1 MKYKAFISYRH
12 GGIDEKVAI
21 QIRKQIES
29 YRIPRKI
36 RKNLGYGK
44 VGRIFRDSEELRAAS
59 DLSAIID
66 KALDDTEWLI
76 VICSKRYQES
86 VWCMREIEYFL
97 KIRSREQIIIIL
109 VEGEPEESFP
119 KILTHVERDGEIV
132 EIEPLAV
139 DIRGKS
145 DHQILKNLKR
155 EKLRFLAPM
164 LSVEYEDLR
173 QRERE
178 RTIKRRTAVLT
189 TSFLALGAV
198 IGSITYQN
206 IQIQKAYDAL
216 DDSMQQTLR
225 GESYYLAEYAD
236 EAYRNGD
243 RKTAALLA
251 LEALPQN
258 LNDPDRPFVASV
270 MRYLTQALGI
280 YDFSTGYQAHSFLA
294 MEMETYD
301 IKTSLSEDGNLL
313 LVEKYFSAANNLLS
327 RKLSVYS
334 LSEERELCTYEAPA
348 LDSIYYNKSA
358 RFAFLKSDSRTL
370 VYLSKEGLRA
380 VDVYTGKEI
389 FTGNTASV
397 MLMDEQERSIV
408 LLDYDNSL
416 LHSCD
421 GDGNMIFSCE
431 LEKEMNC
438 VSGSVSRDGEVL
450 AMPVNT
456 GTASGILFVRLK
468 DGKNSFANM
477 TGECSNLEFLDEN
490 HLCLML
496 KDKRAGLKHIVQ
508 YDYRKGQENY
518 ISDINWNLND
528 MTLTKNKSCLYYKEN
543 KLYEADCRSRT
554 GKRLWSHTFPTEI
567 VSVQAGEDTIA
578 VSCQDGMIYFYDLNT
593 KKLINRQEGSGE
605 KFYLTEVNNTYAC
618 LRDYW
623 GKNVRIYK
631 KREIDREDVS
641 ALDISD
647 YVGEVP
653 DRWYTGTTNGDRFML
668 GFQRASENYLRLFD
682 ADSMSFVH
690 GTALSD
696 LQYDS
701 FGDLSIDV
709 QSNGDFSIRDYRYST
724 NTHYDGDS
732 FKSSLR
738 FDANSYY
745 FYNEDASRVFVSEGK
760 TTREYDTESGRELS
774 SHAIPEGYD
783 RMAVVGDCQV
793 FGSSSSVQIKRDSG
807 ETQVLEDR
815 ELYSFHEGRRLL
827 FCRNAQGS
835 KWYVYSLD
843 TGEVV
848 CQGTAGRYSSTMFF
862 GENRYFLNDYSEIY
876 DMDTWEKVLDLS
888 DISNGVYG
896 VHTTEKLPYFV
907 VWYQGSGTRETGK
920 ASGSNTAYLYSKE
933 HAGEIV
939 AEIPNYVATAGDGDV
954 IVYDGAD
961 MLYKMPLYSLDEI
974 LQKAKD
980 YVGEAELSDAQ
991 KETYHLFGSR

>member
-416 LHSCD
+416 LHS
-421 GDGNMIFSCE
+421 
-431 LEKEMNC
+431 
-438 VSGSVSRDGEVL
+438 
-450 AMPVNT
+450 
-456 GTASGILFVRLK
+456 
-468 DGKNSFANM
+468 
-477 TGECSNLEFLDEN
+477 
-490 HLCLML
+490 
-496 KDKRAGLKHIVQ
+496 
-508 YDYRKGQENY
+508 
-518 ISDINWNLND
+518 
-528 MTLTKNKSCLYYKEN
+528 
-543 KLYEADCRSRT
+543 
-554 GKRLWSHTFPTEI
+554 
-567 VSVQAGEDTIA
+567 
-578 VSCQDGMIYFYDLNT
+578 
-593 KKLINRQEGSGE
+593 
-605 KFYLTEVNNTYAC
+605 
-618 LRDYW
+618 
-623 GKNVRIYK
+623 
-631 KREIDREDVS
+631 
-641 ALDISD
+641 
-647 YVGEVP
+647 
-653 DRWYTGTTNGDRFML
+653 
-668 GFQRASENYLRLFD
+668 
-682 ADSMSFVH
+682 
-690 GTALSD
+690 
-696 LQYDS
+696 
-701 FGDLSIDV
+701 
-709 QSNGDFSIRDYRYST
+709 
-724 NTHYDGDS
+724 
-732 FKSSLR
+732 
-738 FDANSYY
+738 
-745 FYNEDASRVFVSEGK
+745 
-760 TTREYDTESGRELS
+760 
-774 SHAIPEGYD
+774 
-783 RMAVVGDCQV
+783 
-793 FGSSSSVQIKRDSG
+793 
-807 ETQVLEDR
+807 
-815 ELYSFHEGRRLL
+815 
-827 FCRNAQGS
+827 
-835 KWYVYSLD
+835 
-843 TGEVV
+843 
-848 CQGTAGRYSSTMFF
+848 
-862 GENRYFLNDYSEIY
+862 
-876 DMDTWEKVLDLS
+876 
-888 DISNGVYG
+888 
-896 VHTTEKLPYFV
+896 
-907 VWYQGSGTRETGK
+907 
-920 ASGSNTAYLYSKE
+920 
-933 HAGEIV
+933 
-939 AEIPNYVATAGDGDV
+939 
-954 IVYDGAD
+954 
-961 MLYKMPLYSLDEI
+961 
-974 LQKAKD
+974 
-980 YVGEAELSDAQ
+980 
-991 KETYHLFGSR
+991 